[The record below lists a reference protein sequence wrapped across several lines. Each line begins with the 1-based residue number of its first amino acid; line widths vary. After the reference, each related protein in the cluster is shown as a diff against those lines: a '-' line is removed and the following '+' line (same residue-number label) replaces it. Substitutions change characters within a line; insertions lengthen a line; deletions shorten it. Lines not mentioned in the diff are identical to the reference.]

1 LEVHLTDRELKS
13 ALHAVFQKHRDSGVL
28 SQNFKDGLAQYY
40 TSSNPKLYINRMQYF
55 VDLFDQGKGDVRYV
69 DFITEI
75 RAVLDGAD
83 SGIVVKEE
91 SKTESIVE
99 ETESNSESKPK
110 EEDVEQKVDI
120 KSEKTVKDDS
130 VKEVNCVAK
139 VDTSKRDSVFEQKDV
154 EIKVSKVQPKKQQ
167 SKTVVKSKRTAKYDI
182 VDMSSKTMKVTVANG
197 LVELFDQNMGV
208 MAKAFLLSS
217 GELTDEE
224 AHVLATSE
232 TNVSIYRDHDFNLT
246 RSDFF
251 TILMLIGLTHMN
263 VTLKDGLVDSLFEYN
278 DLKIDFFNELVN
290 TNLVELD
297 VQSRVRELQRKLE
310 KSVSQNERI
319 ETMLGFLL
327 LERANVPKNQNRE
340 TIKKALDTS
349 SVMNQATDSFSVL
362 DGVIGSKV
370 SSIKDYKRA
379 RGE

>member
-1 LEVHLTDRELKS
+1 MTDRELKS
-13 ALHAVFQKHRDSGVL
+13 ALHAVFQKYRDSGVL
-28 SQNFKDGLAQYY
+28 SQNFKDSLAQYY

-130 VKEVNCVAK
+130 VKEVNSVAK

-208 MAKAFLLSS
+208 MAKSFLLSS

-224 AHVLATSE
+224 AHVLATSD

-263 VTLKDGLVDSLFEYN
+263 VTLKDGLVDSLFDHN
-278 DLKIDFFNELVN
+278 DLKIDFYQQLLN

-297 VQSRVRELQRKLE
+297 VQSRVRELQKKLE
-310 KSVSQNERI
+310 KSVGQNERI

-340 TIKKALDTS
+340 TVKKALDTS
-349 SVMNQATDSFSVL
+349 SVMNQAPDSFSVL
-362 DGVIGSKV
+362 DGIVGSKI

>member
-1 LEVHLTDRELKS
+1 MTDRELKS

-99 ETESNSESKPK
+99 ETESNLESKPK

-167 SKTVVKSKRTAKYDI
+167 SKAVVKSKRTAKYDI

-197 LVELFDQNMGV
+197 LVELFDQNMGD

>member
-1 LEVHLTDRELKS
+1 MTDRELKS
-13 ALHAVFQKHRDSGVL
+13 ALHAVFQKYRDSGVL
-28 SQNFKDGLAQYY
+28 SQTFRDGLAQYY

-55 VDLFDQGKGDVRYV
+55 VDLFDQGKGDARYV
-69 DFITEI
+69 DFIAEI

-110 EEDVEQKVDI
+110 EVGEVEQKVDV
-120 KSEKTVKDDS
+120 KPEKIVKDES
-130 VKEVNCVAK
+130 AKEVNSVAK

-208 MAKAFLLSS
+208 MAKSFLLSS

-224 AHVLATSE
+224 AHVLATSD

-263 VTLKDGLVDSLFEYN
+263 VTLKDGLVDSLFDHN

-297 VQSRVRELQRKLE
+297 IQSRVRELQLKLE

-319 ETMLGFLL
+319 EAMLGFLL
-327 LERANVPKNQNRE
+327 LERANVPKDQNRE

-349 SVMNQATDSFSVL
+349 SIMNQATDSFSVL
-362 DGVIGSKV
+362 DGLIGSKV

>member
-1 LEVHLTDRELKS
+1 MTDRELKS
-13 ALHAVFQKHRDSGVL
+13 ALHAVFQKYRDSGVL
-28 SQNFKDGLAQYY
+28 SQNFRDGLAQYY

-55 VDLFDQGKGDVRYV
+55 VDLFDQGKGDARYV
-69 DFITEI
+69 DFIAEI
-75 RAVLDGAD
+75 RAVLDGVD
-83 SGIVVKEE
+83 SGVVVKEE
-91 SKTESIVE
+91 SKTESVVE

-110 EEDVEQKVDI
+110 EVDVEQKVDV
-120 KSEKTVKDDS
+120 KPEKTVKDES
-130 VKEVNCVAK
+130 AKEVKAVVK
-139 VDTSKRDSVFEQKDV
+139 VKTPKKDESVFEQKDV

-167 SKTVVKSKRTAKYDI
+167 SKAVVKSKRTAKYDI

-197 LVELFDQNMGV
+197 LVELFDQNMGD

>member
-1 LEVHLTDRELKS
+1 MTDRELKS

-224 AHVLATSE
+224 AHVLATSD

>member
-1 LEVHLTDRELKS
+1 MTDRELKS

-110 EEDVEQKVDI
+110 EVGEVEQKVDV
-120 KSEKTVKDDS
+120 KPEKIVKDES
-130 VKEVNCVAK
+130 AKEVNSVAK
-139 VDTSKRDSVFEQKDV
+139 VDTSKRDESVFEQKDV

-224 AHVLATSE
+224 AHVLATSD

>member
-1 LEVHLTDRELKS
+1 MTDRELKS

-55 VDLFDQGKGDVRYV
+55 VDLFDQGKGDARYV
-69 DFITEI
+69 DFIAEI

-130 VKEVNCVAK
+130 VKEVNSVAK

-197 LVELFDQNMGV
+197 LVELFDQNMGD

-224 AHVLATSE
+224 AHVLATSD

-263 VTLKDGLVDSLFEYN
+263 VALKDSLVDSLFDHN

-297 VQSRVRELQRKLE
+297 IQFRVRELQRKLE

-319 ETMLGFLL
+319 EAMLGFLL

-349 SVMNQATDSFSVL
+349 SIMNQATDSFSVL
-362 DGVIGSKV
+362 DGLIGSKV

>member
-1 LEVHLTDRELKS
+1 MTDRELKS
-13 ALHAVFQKHRDSGVL
+13 ALHAVFQKYRDSGVL

-55 VDLFDQGKGDVRYV
+55 VDLFDQGKGDARYV
-69 DFITEI
+69 DFIAEI
-75 RAVLDGAD
+75 RAVLDGVD
-83 SGIVVKEE
+83 SGVGVKEE

-130 VKEVNCVAK
+130 VKEVNSVAK

-208 MAKAFLLSS
+208 MAKSFLLSS

-224 AHVLATSE
+224 AHVLATSD

-263 VTLKDGLVDSLFEYN
+263 VTLKDGLVDSLFDHN

-297 VQSRVRELQRKLE
+297 IQSRVRELQLKLE

-319 ETMLGFLL
+319 EAMLGFLL
-327 LERANVPKNQNRE
+327 LERANVPKDQNRE

-349 SVMNQATDSFSVL
+349 SIMNQATDSFSVL
-362 DGVIGSKV
+362 DGLIGSKV

>member
-1 LEVHLTDRELKS
+1 MTDRELKS

-55 VDLFDQGKGDVRYV
+55 VDLFDQGKGDARYV
-69 DFITEI
+69 DFIAEI

-110 EEDVEQKVDI
+110 EVGEVEQKVDV
-120 KSEKTVKDDS
+120 KPEKIVKDES
-130 VKEVNCVAK
+130 AKEVNSVAK
-139 VDTSKRDSVFEQKDV
+139 VDTSKRDESVFEQKDV

-208 MAKAFLLSS
+208 MAKSFLLSS

-224 AHVLATSE
+224 AHVLATSD

-263 VTLKDGLVDSLFEYN
+263 VALKDGLVDSLFDHN

-297 VQSRVRELQRKLE
+297 IQFRVRELQLKLE

-319 ETMLGFLL
+319 EAMLGFLL

-349 SVMNQATDSFSVL
+349 SIMNQATDSFSVL
-362 DGVIGSKV
+362 DGLIGSKV

>member
-1 LEVHLTDRELKS
+1 MTDRELKS
-13 ALHAVFQKHRDSGVL
+13 ALHAVFQKYRDSGVL

-130 VKEVNCVAK
+130 VKEVNSVAK

-208 MAKAFLLSS
+208 MAKSFLLSS

-224 AHVLATSE
+224 AHVLATSD

-263 VTLKDGLVDSLFEYN
+263 VALKDGLVDSLFDHN

-297 VQSRVRELQRKLE
+297 IQFRVRELQLKLE

-319 ETMLGFLL
+319 EAMLGFLL
-327 LERANVPKNQNRE
+327 LERANVPKDQNRE

-349 SVMNQATDSFSVL
+349 SIMNQATDSFSVL
-362 DGVIGSKV
+362 DGLIGSKV

>member
-1 LEVHLTDRELKS
+1 MTDRELKS

-167 SKTVVKSKRTAKYDI
+167 SKAVVKSKRTAKYDI

-197 LVELFDQNMGV
+197 LVELFDQNMGD

>member
-1 LEVHLTDRELKS
+1 MTDRELKS

-75 RAVLDGAD
+75 RAVLDGVD
-83 SGIVVKEE
+83 SGVAVKEE
-91 SKTESIVE
+91 SKTKSVVE
-99 ETESNSESKPK
+99 ETESNLESKPK
-110 EEDVEQKVDI
+110 EVGEVEQKVDV
-120 KSEKTVKDDS
+120 KPEKIVKDES
-130 VKEVNCVAK
+130 AKEVNSVAK

-208 MAKAFLLSS
+208 MAKSFLLSS

-224 AHVLATSE
+224 AHVLATSD

-263 VTLKDGLVDSLFEYN
+263 VILKDGLVDSLFDHN

-297 VQSRVRELQRKLE
+297 IQSRVRELQLKLE

-319 ETMLGFLL
+319 EAMLGFLL
-327 LERANVPKNQNRE
+327 LERANVPKDQNRE
-340 TIKKALDTS
+340 TIKKVLDTS
-349 SVMNQATDSFSVL
+349 SIMNQATDSFSVL
-362 DGVIGSKV
+362 DGLIGSKV

>member
-1 LEVHLTDRELKS
+1 MTDRELKS

-120 KSEKTVKDDS
+120 KSEKTINDDS
-130 VKEVNCVAK
+130 VKQVKPVAK
-139 VDTSKRDSVFEQKDV
+139 VKVETSKRDSVFEQKDV

-224 AHVLATSE
+224 AHVLATSD

>member
-1 LEVHLTDRELKS
+1 MTDRELKS
-13 ALHAVFQKHRDSGVL
+13 ALHAVFQKYRDSGVL
-28 SQNFKDGLAQYY
+28 SQSFRDGLAQYY

-55 VDLFDQGKGDVRYV
+55 VDLFDQGKGDARYV

-91 SKTESIVE
+91 SKTKSVVE
-99 ETESNSESKPK
+99 ETESNLESKPK

-130 VKEVNCVAK
+130 VKQVKPVVK
-139 VDTSKRDSVFEQKDV
+139 VETSKRDSVFEQKDV

-224 AHVLATSE
+224 AHVLATSD

-263 VTLKDGLVDSLFEYN
+263 VTLKDGLVDSLFDHN

-297 VQSRVRELQRKLE
+297 IQFRVRELQLKLE

-319 ETMLGFLL
+319 EAMLGFLL
-327 LERANVPKNQNRE
+327 LERANVPKDQNRE

-349 SVMNQATDSFSVL
+349 SIMNQATDSFSVL
-362 DGVIGSKV
+362 DGLIGSKV

>member
-1 LEVHLTDRELKS
+1 MTDRELKS
-13 ALHAVFQKHRDSGVL
+13 ALHAVFQKYRDSGVL
-28 SQNFKDGLAQYY
+28 SQNFRDGLAQYY

-55 VDLFDQGKGDVRYV
+55 VDLFDQGKGDARYV
-69 DFITEI
+69 DFIAEI

-130 VKEVNCVAK
+130 VKEANSVAK

-208 MAKAFLLSS
+208 MAKSFLLSS

-224 AHVLATSE
+224 AHVLATSD

-263 VTLKDGLVDSLFEYN
+263 VTLKDGLVDSLFDHN

-297 VQSRVRELQRKLE
+297 IQFRVRELQLKLE

-319 ETMLGFLL
+319 EAMLGFLL
-327 LERANVPKNQNRE
+327 LERANVPKDQNRE

-349 SVMNQATDSFSVL
+349 SIMNQATDSFSVL
-362 DGVIGSKV
+362 DGLIGSKV

>member
-1 LEVHLTDRELKS
+1 MTDRELKS

>member
-1 LEVHLTDRELKS
+1 MTDRELKS
-13 ALHAVFQKHRDSGVL
+13 ALHAVFQKYRDSGVL
-28 SQNFKDGLAQYY
+28 SQSFRDGLAQYY

-55 VDLFDQGKGDVRYV
+55 VDLFDQGKGGDRYV

-75 RAVLDGAD
+75 RAVLDGVD
-83 SGIVVKEE
+83 SGVAVKEE
-91 SKTESIVE
+91 SKTKSAVE
-99 ETESNSESKPK
+99 ETESNLESKPK

-130 VKEVNCVAK
+130 VKQVKSVAK
-139 VDTSKRDSVFEQKDV
+139 VETSKRDSVFEQKDV

-208 MAKAFLLSS
+208 MAKSFLLSS

-224 AHVLATSE
+224 AHVLATSD

-263 VTLKDGLVDSLFEYN
+263 VTLKDGLVDSLFDHN

-297 VQSRVRELQRKLE
+297 IQFRVRELQLKLE

-319 ETMLGFLL
+319 EAMLGFLL
-327 LERANVPKNQNRE
+327 LERANVPKDQNRE

-349 SVMNQATDSFSVL
+349 SIMNQATDSFSVL
-362 DGVIGSKV
+362 DGLIGSKV

>member
-1 LEVHLTDRELKS
+1 MTDRELKS
-13 ALHAVFQKHRDSGVL
+13 ALHAVFQKYRDSGVL

-55 VDLFDQGKGDVRYV
+55 VDLFDQGKGNDRYV

-91 SKTESIVE
+91 LKT
-99 ETESNSESKPK
+99 ESKPK
-110 EEDVEQKVDI
+110 EVGEVEQKVDV
-120 KSEKTVKDDS
+120 KPEKIVKDES
-130 VKEVNCVAK
+130 AKEVNSVAK
-139 VDTSKRDSVFEQKDV
+139 VDTSKRDESVFEQKDV

-208 MAKAFLLSS
+208 MAKSFLLSS

-224 AHVLATSE
+224 AHVLATSD

-263 VTLKDGLVDSLFEYN
+263 VTLKDGLVDSLFDHN

-297 VQSRVRELQRKLE
+297 IQSRVRELQLKLE

-319 ETMLGFLL
+319 EAMLGFLL

-349 SVMNQATDSFSVL
+349 SIMNQATDSFSVL
-362 DGVIGSKV
+362 DGLIGSKV

>member
-1 LEVHLTDRELKS
+1 MTDREFKS
-13 ALHAVFQKHRDSGVL
+13 ALHAVFQKYRDSGVL
-28 SQNFKDGLAQYY
+28 SQSFRDGLAQYY

-55 VDLFDQGKGDVRYV
+55 VDLFDQGKGDARYV
-69 DFITEI
+69 DFIAEI
-75 RAVLDGAD
+75 RAVLDGVD
-83 SGIVVKEE
+83 SGVAVKEE
-91 SKTESIVE
+91 SKTKSVVE
-99 ETESNSESKPK
+99 ETESNLESKPK

-120 KSEKTVKDDS
+120 KSEKTINDDS
-130 VKEVNCVAK
+130 VKQVKPVAK
-139 VDTSKRDSVFEQKDV
+139 VKVETSKRDSVFEQKDV

-197 LVELFDQNMGV
+197 LVELFDQNMGD

-224 AHVLATSE
+224 AHVLATSD

-263 VTLKDGLVDSLFEYN
+263 VTLKDGLVDSLFDHN

-297 VQSRVRELQRKLE
+297 IQFRVRELQLKLE

-319 ETMLGFLL
+319 EAMLGFLL
-327 LERANVPKNQNRE
+327 LERANVPKDQNRE

-349 SVMNQATDSFSVL
+349 SIMNQATDSFSVL
-362 DGVIGSKV
+362 DGLIGSKV

>member
-1 LEVHLTDRELKS
+1 MTDRELKS
-13 ALHAVFQKHRDSGVL
+13 ALHAVFQKYRDSGVL

-69 DFITEI
+69 DFIAEI
-75 RAVLDGAD
+75 RAVLDGVD
-83 SGIVVKEE
+83 SSVAVKEE
-91 SKTESIVE
+91 SKTESVVE

-130 VKEVNCVAK
+130 VKEVNSVAK

-208 MAKAFLLSS
+208 MAKSFLLSS

-224 AHVLATSE
+224 AHVLATSD

-263 VTLKDGLVDSLFEYN
+263 VTLKDGLVDSLFDHN

-297 VQSRVRELQRKLE
+297 IQSRVRELQLKLE

-319 ETMLGFLL
+319 EAMLGFLL
-327 LERANVPKNQNRE
+327 LERANVPKDQNRE

-349 SVMNQATDSFSVL
+349 SIMNQATDSFSVL
-362 DGVIGSKV
+362 DGLIGSKV

>member
-1 LEVHLTDRELKS
+1 MTDRELKS

-120 KSEKTVKDDS
+120 KSEKTINDDS
-130 VKEVNCVAK
+130 VKQVKPVAK
-139 VDTSKRDSVFEQKDV
+139 VKVETSKRDSVFEQKDV